1 MNRIQAIYGVA
12 KHYAKLMKGYKA
24 SQWLEFRKTLS
35 ALWRADLY
43 TYTEYQFI
51 LGYVYKTF
59 GIIESNAYKPFGTRR
74 IYDFEGRV

>member
-1 MNRIQAIYGVA
+1 MNRTQAIYGVA

-24 SQWLEFRKTLS
+24 SQRLDVRKTLS

-43 TYTEYQFI
+43 AYTEYQFI

>member
-1 MNRIQAIYGVA
+1 
-12 KHYAKLMKGYKA
+12 MKGYKA
-24 SQWLEFRKTLS
+24 SQRLEFRKTLS

-59 GIIESNAYKPFGTRR
+59 GIIESNGPMSRFSTS
-74 IYDFEGRV
+74 

>member
-24 SQWLEFRKTLS
+24 SQRLEFRKTLS

-43 TYTEYQFI
+43 SYTEYQFI

-59 GIIESNAYKPFGTRR
+59 GIIESNGPMSRFSTS
-74 IYDFEGRV
+74 

>member
-1 MNRIQAIYGVA
+1 MNRTQAIYGVA

-24 SQWLEFRKTLS
+24 SQRLEFRKTVS

>member
-1 MNRIQAIYGVA
+1 MERSKAIFGCA
-12 KHYAKLMKGYKA
+12 KHYAKLMKGYKT
-24 SQWLEFRKTLS
+24 SQRLEFRKTLS

>member
-24 SQWLEFRKTLS
+24 SQRLEFRKTLS

-59 GIIESNAYKPFGTRR
+59 GIIESNGHMSRFSTS
-74 IYDFEGRV
+74 

>member
-1 MNRIQAIYGVA
+1 MNRSKAIFGCA
-12 KHYAKLMKGYKA
+12 KHYAKLMKGYKT
-24 SQWLEFRKTLS
+24 SQRLEFRKTLS

-74 IYDFEGRV
+74 IYDFEGRD

>member
-24 SQWLEFRKTLS
+24 SQRLEFRKTLS

-43 TYTEYQFI
+43 TYTDYQFI

-59 GIIESNAYKPFGTRR
+59 GIIESNGPMSRFSTS
-74 IYDFEGRV
+74 

>member
-24 SQWLEFRKTLS
+24 SQRLEFRKTLS

-59 GIIESNAYKPFGTRR
+59 GIIESNSPMSRFSTS
-74 IYDFEGRV
+74 

>member
-1 MNRIQAIYGVA
+1 MNRAEAIYKVA
-12 KHYAKLMKGYKA
+12 KIYAASCKGNVSSRLELRKA
-24 SQWLEFRKTLS
+24 LHSI
-35 ALWRADLY
+35 WRTGIY
-43 TYTEYQFI
+43 TYTEYQYI